1 MLTGALRAAGIG
13 TEAVVE
19 HVGTWNDKHMLAKKC
34 ITGQKVHQSARF
46 IVGEVIMPKPRGVSG
61 VGRTENGKRMQP
73 ASNPRSQ
80 NKTVL
85 PICSVNEGTKSFGLS
100 LGRAPY
106 SSDMIGCISSRPQ
119 KISLRVWSS
128 INNEYICCV
137 ARPMLVT
144 EWPVVSRKSERE
156 KR

>member
-1 MLTGALRAAGIG
+1 M
-13 TEAVVE
+13 
-19 HVGTWNDKHMLAKKC
+19 
-34 ITGQKVHQSARF
+34 
-46 IVGEVIMPKPRGVSG
+46 
-61 VGRTENGKRMQP
+61 
-73 ASNPRSQ
+73 
-80 NKTVL
+80 
-85 PICSVNEGTKSFGLS
+85 
-100 LGRAPY
+100 Y
-106 SSDMIGCISSRPQ
+106 SSRLELVEGPGGDLERETKASTYVGLNNRGRSVIGCAPFYYLFPQ

>member
-1 MLTGALRAAGIG
+1 MGVLTGALRAAGIG

-106 SSDMIGCISSRPQ
+106 SSDMISANVGDD
-119 KISLRVWSS
+119 
-128 INNEYICCV
+128 
-137 ARPMLVT
+137 T
-144 EWPVVSRKSERE
+144 PVPPTMHLDGRE
-156 KR
+156 KRSEGSVK

>member
-1 MLTGALRAAGIG
+1 MYT
-13 TEAVVE
+13 
-19 HVGTWNDKHMLAKKC
+19 
-34 ITGQKVHQSARF
+34 
-46 IVGEVIMPKPRGVSG
+46 
-61 VGRTENGKRMQP
+61 
-73 ASNPRSQ
+73 
-80 NKTVL
+80 
-85 PICSVNEGTKSFGLS
+85 EGTHKDVQQQLGGTQLPSSLVQAEAGL
-100 LGRAPY
+100 LGR
-106 SSDMIGCISSRPQ
+106 ISSRPQ